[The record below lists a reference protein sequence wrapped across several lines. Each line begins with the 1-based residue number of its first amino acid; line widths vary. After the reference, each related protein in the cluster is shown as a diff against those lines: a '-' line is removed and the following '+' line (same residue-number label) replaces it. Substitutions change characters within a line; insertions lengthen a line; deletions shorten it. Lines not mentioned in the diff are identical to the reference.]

1 MTGMLTGLSAGTLT
15 GTQVLFAMLLLAVPM
30 LAVDLLVGER
40 TTGLGLRAA
49 AAWSSVWVLAGIV
62 FGLVVIPRYVD
73 GGPDAVT
80 TWFTAYTVEKSL
92 SIDNVFLWLLVFS
105 TFAVPRELQR
115 RVLLIGV
122 LTAIALRSGMIVAA
136 TSVID
141 RAGWVLYVAGAFL
154 LVGAVKLWREGD
166 DPHGSLADSF
176 LQRQMQR
183 VIPATQGLRGE
194 RFFVREGG
202 RLLATPLLFVLIL
215 VEASDIVLALD
226 ALPAALSITTDP
238 VMIITSN
245 TFALLGL
252 RSLFWL
258 VSGVIAGLSWMK
270 RVVAVILA
278 WIGVTIIAEH
288 ALASYP
294 LSTIHS
300 LIVIV
305 TIIAVG
311 FLRDR
316 DAKRR
321 AARRG
326 QPVDQ

>member
-1 MTGMLTGLSAGTLT
+1 MTGTLT
-15 GTQVLFAMLLLAVPM
+15 GTQVIVAMAAVALPM
-30 LAVDLLVGER
+30 LVVDLLVGHR
-40 TTGLGLRAA
+40 THGLGLRAA
-49 AAWSSVWVLAGIV
+49 IAWSSVWVLAGV
-62 FGLVVIPRYVD
+62 LFGLLVIPRYAG
-73 GGPDAVT
+73 GGPDAVA
-80 TWFTAYTVEKSL
+80 TWFLAFATEKSL

-122 LTAIALRSGMIVAA
+122 LTAIVLRSAMIITA
-136 TSVID
+136 TSIID
-141 RAGWVLYVAGAFL
+141 RAGWVLYLAGAFL

-166 DPHGSLADSF
+166 DVHGGLEDSF
-176 LQRQMQR
+176 LERQLQRL
-183 VIPATQGLRGE
+183 IPTTDGMRGE

-215 VEASDIVLALD
+215 VEASDIVFALD
-226 ALPAALSITTDP
+226 ALPAALSLTTDP
-238 VMIITSN
+238 VMIITAH

-258 VSGVIAGLSWMK
+258 MSGLVAGLTWMK

-288 ALASYP
+288 AFANYF
-294 LSTIHS
+294 LSTFHS
-300 LIVIV
+300 FFVIV
-305 TIIAVG
+305 GIIMFG

-316 DAKRR
+316 SQRRR
-321 AARRG
+321 AAASEPEHAARTDRG
-326 QPVDQ
+326 AP

>member
-1 MTGMLTGLSAGTLT
+1 MTGMLTGALT
-15 GTQVLFAMLLLAVPM
+15 GTQVLVTMALVAVPM
-30 LAVDLLVGER
+30 LVIDLLVGDR
-40 TTGLGLRAA
+40 TSGLGLRAA
-49 AAWSSVWVLAGIV
+49 AVWSSVWVLAGV
-62 FGLVVIPRYVD
+62 AFGLLVIPRYVD
-73 GGPDAVT
+73 GGPDALT

-105 TFAVPRELQR
+105 TFGIPRALQR

-122 LTAIALRSGMIVAA
+122 LSAIVLRSAMIVTA
-136 TSVID
+136 TSIIES
-141 RAGWVLYVAGAFL
+141 AGWVLYVAGGFL
-154 LVGAVKLWREGD
+154 IFGAVKLWREGD
-166 DPHGSLADSF
+166 AAHGSLEDSF

-183 VIPATQGLRGE
+183 LIPTTDGLRGE

-215 VEASDIVLALD
+215 VEASDVVLALD
-226 ALPAALSITTDP
+226 ALPAALSLTTDP
-238 VMIITSN
+238 VMIITAH

-258 VSGVIAGLSWMK
+258 VSGVIAGLTWMK

-294 LSTIHS
+294 FSTVHS
-300 LIVIV
+300 LVVIV
-305 TIIAVG
+305 GIILFG

-316 DAKRR
+316 NG
-321 AARRG
+321 RRG
-326 QPVDQ
+326 